1 MVASSDLIANWGALA
16 AILFGG
22 VAVWRDIRKQTIAG
36 SLPTEYT
43 LGLQSRIKDLEDNAV
58 RDRKEREDYA
68 RKSRTYYYAAIQAH
82 AKGEPPPPPPPDWP

>member
-1 MVASSDLIANWGALA
+1 VASSELVSNWGALA

-43 LGLQSRIKDLEDNAV
+43 LGLQERVSELEETAKT
-58 RDRKEREDYA
+58 DRKEREDYA
-68 RKSRTYYYAAIQAH
+68 RKSRNWYYAAIQAH
-82 AKGEPPPPPPPDWP
+82 AAGQQLPPPPEDWP